1 MTLTVIV
8 LFRIPVLY
16 FLLNN
21 PVGFGHAEDGVRES
35 LLYSTIQEFLSEA
48 AQAHSAIFTI

>member
-1 MTLTVIV
+1 MQFCFFFDFI
-8 LFRIPVLY
+8 IPNL
-16 FLLNN
+16 
-21 PVGFGHAEDGVRES
+21 VGFSHAEDGVRES